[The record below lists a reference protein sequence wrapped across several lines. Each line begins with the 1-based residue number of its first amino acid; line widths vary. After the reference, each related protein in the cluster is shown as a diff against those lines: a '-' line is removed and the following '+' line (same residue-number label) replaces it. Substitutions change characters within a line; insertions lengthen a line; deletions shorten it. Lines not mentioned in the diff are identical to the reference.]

1 MNQQQLVSSLGLAGF
16 VVVVVAQPVRADV
29 IKVTAVEL
37 NPTEN
42 GIEIVLK
49 TTDNKQLQVFASSFG
64 KTFVANIVNTQLQL
78 PDNKTFRREN
88 PIEGIAFVSVNSVG
102 ANSIR
107 VVVTGKTEL
116 PLGQVTQNQRGLVL
130 SLTAPSQTT
139 AQKPKPEPEP
149 TTEVEP
155 SDEQTENTTPQ
166 ATAEPS
172 ATKPVQ
178 PTEPSDEAEP
188 SQAEGEEPIEVTVTA
203 TRTEE
208 SVDKIPRS
216 VTVITREQIED
227 QSRNTRNLTDI
238 LSQTVPGLGP
248 PTNRR
253 NTFGSTLRG
262 RGISVLI
269 DGIPQNANLGSI
281 PAQLTTIDPEAIERI
296 EVIRGPNAI
305 YGGQATGGLINIV
318 TRKPSEERLT
328 SRTQVGLNN
337 SLTNSAD
344 SFGYNLQHSISGT
357 EDQFDYIASFSIATT
372 GGFFDAQGDR
382 IPSDQ
387 VNADT
392 TQLNGL
398 LKFGVNLGEGQRLQL
413 TFNHFDQHQDTDFI
427 SDNSIFDI
435 PGIQKA
441 RAIRIPEGTTVI
453 GADDTSSL
461 TTTNRANAP

>member
-1 MNQQQLVSSLGLAGF
+1 M
-16 VVVVVAQPVRADV
+16 
-29 IKVTAVEL
+29 K
-37 NPTEN
+37 
-42 GIEIVLK
+42 
-49 TTDNKQLQVFASSFG
+49 
-64 KTFVANIVNTQLQL
+64 
-78 PDNKTFRREN
+78 
-88 PIEGIAFVSVNSVG
+88 
-102 ANSIR
+102 
-107 VVVTGKTEL
+107 
-116 PLGQVTQNQRGLVL
+116 QNQ
-130 SLTAPSQTT
+130 TCK
-139 AQKPKPEPEP
+139 QK
-149 TTEVEP
+149 
-155 SDEQTENTTPQ
+155 
-166 ATAEPS
+166 
-172 ATKPVQ
+172 
-178 PTEPSDEAEP
+178 
-188 SQAEGEEPIEVTVTA
+188 GEEPIEVTVTA

-318 TRKPSEERLT
+318 TRRPSEERLT

-357 EDQFDYIASFSIATT
+357 EDQFDYTASFSIATT
-372 GGFFDAQGDR
+372 GGFFDAKGDR

-461 TTTNRANAP
+461 TTTNTTLSYTNENLWGSRVQAQVFYRDYSFLGNGIPTDGRIFGLPFDFIYQSPGETEQLGVVCK